1 VGERWGKWGQGNWWG
16 VDGKGRQVG
25 RRRRPIVRRI
35 AEVFGAN
42 GGLATRRQLAAVG
55 VSRRLLTILIRRGL
69 VVRSRRGVY
78 AIGSLAEMAKTDP
91 AQLHALRVAGAIA
104 VVKAEWVAS
113 HHSAAII
120 HGLDLLGR
128 PPDRVV
134 AVTQGKRGGNLSG
147 YRGVRVHV
155 AKIPPGHV
163 TRKFGVPCTSVA
175 RTVVDLARS
184 SPFIQGVVVADSA
197 LHAGLT
203 TRRRLDEVLTQCARW
218 PGIRDARR
226 VVEFSDRRSESVL
239 ESAARVIF
247 HEHGLAPPD
256 LQAWVGSQ
264 DDPRIGR
271 VDFLWAEHRT
281 IAEADGKAKY
291 KDQELAVRQLRRD
304 SRLRD
309 AGFEVVHFTWAEIF
323 YEPER
328 VIGRIL
334 AAFDRAARLNEERR

>member
-1 VGERWGKWGQGNWWG
+1 VVN
-16 VDGKGRQVG
+16 
-25 RRRRPIVRRI
+25 
-35 AEVFGAN
+35 VFVAN
-42 GGLATRRQLAAVG
+42 GGIATRSELAEVG
-55 VSRRLLTILIRRGL
+55 ISPRLLRRLLQRGL
-69 VVRSRRGVY
+69 LVRSRRGVY
-78 AIGSLAEMAKTDP
+78 AIGTLTAADRADP
-91 AQLHALRVAGAIA
+91 AKMQALRAASAVGATRSD
-104 VVKAEWVAS
+104 WVAS
-113 HHSAAII
+113 HHSAAIM

-128 PPDRVV
+128 RHPEKI
-134 AVTQGKRGGNLSG
+134 VTVTTGNRGSGNRST
-147 YRGVRVHV
+147 YANVRVHV

-334 AAFDRAARLNEERR
+334 AAFDRAARLNEKRR

>member
-1 VGERWGKWGQGNWWG
+1 MQ
-16 VDGKGRQVG
+16 
-25 RRRRPIVRRI
+25 
-35 AEVFGAN
+35 
-42 GGLATRRQLAAVG
+42 
-55 VSRRLLTILIRRGL
+55 
-69 VVRSRRGVY
+69 
-78 AIGSLAEMAKTDP
+78 
-91 AQLHALRVAGAIA
+91 ALRVASAVGATRSD
-104 VVKAEWVAS
+104 WVAS
-113 HHSAAII
+113 HRSAAIM

-128 PPDRVV
+128 YPEKI
-134 AVTQGKRGGNLSG
+134 VTVTTGNRGSGNRST
-147 YRGVRVHV
+147 YANVRVHV
-155 AKIPPGHV
+155 AKIPAGHV
-163 TRKFGVPCTSVA
+163 TRRFGVPCTSVA

-197 LHAGLT
+197 LHAGAT
-203 TRRRLDEVLTQCARW
+203 TRRTLDEVLTQCARW

-226 VVEFSDRRSESVL
+226 VMEFSDGCSESVL

-247 HEHGLAPPD
+247 HQHGLAPPD

-271 VDFLWAEHRT
+271 VDFFWAGHRT
-281 IAEADGKAKY
+281 IAEADGKDKY

-328 VIGRIL
+328 VIARIL
-334 AAFDRAARLNEERR
+334 AAFDRAARLNENGGDPRQGHRRF

>member
-1 VGERWGKWGQGNWWG
+1 MGTLAQ
-16 VDGKGRQVG
+16 
-25 RRRRPIVRRI
+25 
-35 AEVFGAN
+35 AE
-42 GGLATRRQLAAVG
+42 AVQ
-55 VSRRLLTILIRRGL
+55 
-69 VVRSRRGVY
+69 
-78 AIGSLAEMAKTDP
+78 ADP
-91 AQLHALRVAGAIA
+91 ARLHALLAATAIA
-104 VVKAEWVAS
+104 ATKSEWVAS
-113 HHSAAII
+113 HHSAAVI

-128 PPDRVV
+128 PPAKII
-134 AVTQGKRGGNLSG
+134 AVTTANRGSGNWRT
-147 YRGVRVHV
+147 YQGVRVHA
-155 AKIPPGHV
+155 AKIPPGQV
-163 TRKFGVPCTSVA
+163 TSRFGVPCTSVA

-197 LHAGLT
+197 LHAGTT
-203 TRRRLDEVLTQCARW
+203 TRRKLDEVLAQCARW

-226 VVEFSDRRSESVL
+226 VVEFSDGRSESVL

-281 IAEADGKAKY
+281 IAEADGMGKY
-291 KDQELAVRQLRRD
+291 KDQEVAVRQLRRD
-304 SRLRD
+304 TRLRD

-328 VIGRIL
+328 VIARIL
-334 AAFDRAARLNEERR
+334 AAFERAAKLKNGGGPS